1 MYLPSFR
8 VVATALT
15 LACPTLVLAHE
26 AHAARQPTAA
36 VIAGRSNAYAWCLQN
51 GSADVTDCSFNDRS
65 QCEATAAGGLGE
77 CVRAAQGALIRD

>member
-26 AHAARQPTAA
+26 AHAAPQPRAA
-36 VIAGRSNAYAWCLQN
+36 VIAVRSNAYTWCLQN
-51 GSADVTDCSFNDRS
+51 DAAGVSDCSFNDRS

-77 CVRAAQGALIRD
+77 CVRATQGALFRD